1 MAFGGGGFGY
11 SFIPYAS
18 LGRQGMS
25 LGETIEKLHYAHER
39 NMLGVGVRSAC
50 GGMCWRPTA
59 PATCGIPDVVHICPH
74 ARQPT
79 IERVYCEGGGGQQGG
94 GNSGGGNSGGGQQGS
109 VVNVFSAPVSLTQQQ
124 GLPFLQPQ
132 TQQQQQQ
139 QQPMLFGIPVS
150 LANEHSSVPCP
161 TGHDSGGVGV
171 GMGMG
176 MGFGSRGLGMGM
188 GFGMGTGG
196 SSGGGNNNSSS
207 NSSNNT
213 TPRNGVFVFP
223 ANNNQSSGEGQ
234 LFQAIPATQLSNINN
249 GGVVYQLQPVQ
260 RPREPTWVRFV

>member
-1 MAFGGGGFGY
+1 
-11 SFIPYAS
+11 
-18 LGRQGMS
+18 MS

-188 GFGMGTGG
+188 GFGMGTGDRVAAG
-196 SSGGGNNNSSS
+196 TITAAATAATTRLPAMEFLCSPQITIRAAAKGNCS
-207 NSSNNT
+207 
-213 TPRNGVFVFP
+213 R
-223 ANNNQSSGEGQ
+223 Q
-234 LFQAIPATQLSNINN
+234 
-249 GGVVYQLQPVQ
+249 Y
-260 RPREPTWVRFV
+260 RPPS